1 MLTAIKNKNN
11 SFFCL
16 YLKYLTS
23 VERYQLQMKTNLKDA
38 KMRGAVR
45 SDAINMADIVDKNDS
60 DSE

>member
-1 MLTAIKNKNN
+1 M
-11 SFFCL
+11 
-16 YLKYLTS
+16 TS

-45 SDAINMADIVDKNDS
+45 SDAINMADIADKNDS